1 MSNINTSSINAAYPS
16 PGINNSSQGF
26 RDNFAAIKNN
36 LDAAGTELTDLQN
49 KAIVKSSLDGI
60 TINNDMANT
69 LISNA
74 LVKGFRS
81 LTTNL
86 GSGLEGNVKID
97 VSSADVQSGTVVG
110 DTTLSFVK
118 WPPNGTSGSVELQF
132 TLSTP
137 TARIIFPS
145 NVKSETLA
153 QVENANVTS
162 RSVTAANGVS
172 QLNFVLSTV
181 DCGDTLSIQQVNR
194 PQRSTQLTVRT
205 PSAVGF
211 PGDTKGTVCIDSGA
225 LYICTA
231 NYDGSSDSKTA
242 SNTYAS
248 DNKIKLADLNTV
260 DANDPI
266 VFTGV
271 VFGGVTANVV
281 YYVKSIDMANTKITI
296 SASRTAGVAD
306 SAFVL
311 TDGSGTMTAT
321 VYSGTSIWKKIAL
334 TSF

>member
-1 MSNINTSSINAAYPS
+1 MSNINTSFINTNFPV
-16 PGINNSSQGF
+16 PGVNNSSQGF
-26 RDNFAAIKNN
+26 RDNFTSTKLN
-36 LDAAGTELTDLQN
+36 LDVAGAEITDLQN
-49 KAIVKSSLDGI
+49 KAILKSALEGV

-74 LVKGFRS
+74 LVKGFRA

-97 VSSADVQSGTVVG
+97 ISSGDVQTGTVVG
-110 DTTLSFVK
+110 DVTLSFAK
-118 WPPNGTSGSVELQF
+118 WPPNGTQGSVELQF
-132 TLSTP
+132 ALSNP
-137 TARIIFPS
+137 TAKIIFPS
-145 NVKSETLA
+145 NVDVSTFA
-153 QVENANVTS
+153 QLENANVS
-162 RSVTAANGVS
+162 NYSVTAANGVS
-172 QLNFVLSTV
+172 QLNFELTTNN
-181 DCGDTLSIQQVNR
+181 CGDTFTIRELNR
-194 PQRSTQLTVRT
+194 PSKSQQLVVRT

-211 PGDTKGTVCIDSGA
+211 PGDVKGAVCMDTDA
-225 LYICTA
+225 LYVCTA
-231 NYDGSSDSKTA
+231 NYDGTFDSKTA

-271 VFGGVTANVV
+271 VFGGITANTV
-281 YYVKSIDMANTKITI
+281 YYVKAIDSANTKITI
-296 SASRTAGVAD
+296 SATRSAGVAG
-306 SAFVL
+306 SVVTL